1 MTHSSG
7 RLRPIDVLTTGAI
20 GIRTRRGRSA
30 LTAIGI
36 ALGIAAMV
44 AVVGITASSRA
55 DLLTRLDQLGTN
67 LMKVTAGQRFNGGDG
82 TLLPEA
88 QSMVDRIGPVEH
100 TAATYFVD
108 ATVRRNDLVPAGE
121 SGGIGVTAASLDL
134 LALLDGT
141 VADGVFLDAATER
154 YPTVVLGA
162 VAAQRLGITSL
173 DGGPAVF
180 LGDRWFTV
188 IGILGPLEL
197 APEIDRSVL
206 IGTPIAQELFDVG
219 QDPTAVWVRA
229 SEDRIDE
236 VRSVL
241 PATVNPEAPD
251 GVEVTRPSDALQAK
265 AEADRALT
273 ATLLGLGAVALLVG
287 GIGIANVMVISVL
300 ERTREI
306 GLRRSLGATRG
317 QIRLQFLVE
326 AVALAAIGGT
336 VGVGIGAI
344 VTAVYATLQDR
355 QVAVPLHALV
365 AGVAVA
371 LLVGGLAGLYPARR
385 AARLA
390 PADAVRPG

>member
-1 MTHSSG
+1 MTDFQG
-7 RLRPIDVLTTGAI
+7 RLRPIDVLATGAI

-67 LMKVTAGQRFNGGDG
+67 LLKVTAGQTFTGSDG

-88 QSMVDRIGPVEH
+88 QAMVDRIGPVEH
-100 TAATYFVD
+100 TAATSFVD

-173 DGGPAVF
+173 DGDPAVF

-336 VGVGIGAI
+336 AGVGIGAV
-344 VTAVYATLQDR
+344 VTAVYATSQDW